1 MVWFV
6 SSCNSCQR
14 IKIDTKAAT
23 GKLQP
28 LPIPDRPWSVIG
40 MDCVVKLPI
49 SIGFE
54 SILVIVDH
62 FNKGAHFLPC
72 RESMNAAELASL
84 FIQQIF

>member
-1 MVWFV
+1 
-6 SSCNSCQR
+6 
-14 IKIDTKAAT
+14 
-23 GKLQP
+23 
-28 LPIPDRPWSVIG
+28 